1 MLSFSVLSFVAQMYF
16 IFLLKFYCSLLCYMK
31 YLLFLPEQPLPL
43 NTASENISPPVLK
56 NETKIDVRCL
66 LASKRESLQ
75 PGTKETDL
83 YSYFFS
89 GQRDDFFSLCYFKSL
104 KSFTWTKW
112 VPIFTQKKARTLL
125 FSLYGRE
132 SLFLKLFVQTYTS
145 TLFSITVTHACF

>member
-1 MLSFSVLSFVAQMYF
+1 MLSFSVLSFVAQIY
-16 IFLLKFYCSLLCYMK
+16 ISAKI
-31 YLLFLPEQPLPL
+31 LLFFTLLYEVFI
-43 NTASENISPPVLK
+43 ISTRTTSTLK
-56 NETKIDVRCL
+56 NCLREHFTSSAKKWNQNRCKMF
-66 LASKRESLQ
+66 AGFKK
-75 PGTKETDL
+75 GETDL

-125 FSLYGRE
+125 FSLYSRE

>member
-1 MLSFSVLSFVAQMYF
+1 MLSFSVLIFVAQMYF

-43 NTASENISPPVLK
+43 KTASENISPPVLK

-66 LASKRESLQ
+66 LASKREKQ
-75 PGTKETDL
+75 ICTAI
-83 YSYFFS
+83 FFLVR
-89 GQRDDFFSLCYFKSL
+89 GMIFFSLCYFKSL

>member
-16 IFLLKFYCSLLCYMK
+16 IFLLKFYWSLLCYMK

-43 NTASENISPPVLK
+43 KTASENISPPVLK

-89 GQRDDFFSLCYFKSL
+89 GQRDDFFPFAILSL
-104 KSFTWTKW
+104 
-112 VPIFTQKKARTLL
+112 
-125 FSLYGRE
+125 
-132 SLFLKLFVQTYTS
+132 
-145 TLFSITVTHACF
+145 